1 MLSLKNLTAVYNKKL
16 VAVNNVSLN
25 LSKGEFV
32 GVIGLSGSGKST
44 LLKTVNL
51 LVKPQYGKVIF
62 DGVDIT
68 NFHGASLRKVR
79 REIGLIFQ
87 DYNLIDRSSVLANV
101 LVGRLGFKSSFQS
114 FFGIYSDDD
123 YKLAIAALEEVGLK
137 DKIFVRA
144 DQLSG
149 GQKQR
154 VAIAKTLCQR
164 PKLILADEPVSNL
177 DVKSAE
183 MVMNYFKAIN
193 QNQGITIMINLHD
206 VNLAKK
212 YCDRIVALSNG
223 RLIFD
228 GKAGEIDD
236 GLLQKIYQQGEG

>member
-1 MLSLKNLTAVYNKKL
+1 MIKLKNISVIYNKRVL
-16 VAVNNVSLN
+16 AVNDVSV
-25 LSKGEFV
+25 SITKGEFV
-32 GVIGLSGSGKST
+32 GIIGLSGSGKST

-51 LVKPQYGKVIF
+51 LVKPQKGNIIV

-68 NFHGASLRKVR
+68 NFDGSKLRRVR

-114 FFGIYSDDD
+114 FFGIYSDED
-123 YKLAIAALEEVGLK
+123 YQLAIKALEQVGLK

-154 VAIAKTLCQR
+154 VAIAKTLCQK

-177 DVKSAE
+177 DIKSAE
-183 MVMNYFKAIN
+183 MVMNYFKDIN
-193 QNQGITIMINLHD
+193 KNQGITIMINLHD

-212 YCDRIVALSNG
+212 YCDRIVALSDG
-223 RLIFD
+223 KLIFD

-236 GLLQKIYQQGEG
+236 GLLQEIYQQGEG

>member
-1 MLSLKNLTAVYNKKL
+1 MIKFKNISVIYNKK
-16 VAVNNVSLN
+16 VMAVNDVSF
-25 LSKGEFV
+25 SVGKGEFV
-32 GVIGLSGSGKST
+32 GIIGLSGSGKST

-51 LVKPQYGKVIF
+51 LVKPQKGKIAV

-68 NFHGASLRKVR
+68 NFDGSKLRRVR

-101 LVGRLGFKSSFQS
+101 LIGRLGFKSSFQS
-114 FFGIYSDDD
+114 FFGIYSDED
-123 YKLAIAALEEVGLK
+123 YQLAIKALEQVGLK

-154 VAIAKTLCQR
+154 VAIAKTLCQN
-164 PKLILADEPVSNL
+164 PKVILADEPVSNL

-193 QNQGITIMINLHD
+193 ETRGITIMINLHD

-212 YCDRIVALSNG
+212 YCDRIVALSEG
-223 RLIFD
+223 KLIFD